1 MLPHDLIKKLS
12 VTMKSET
19 FLQNDV
25 IFKPGD
31 ENISMH
37 VITNGTVAM
46 FNATGVELRHFEDDD
61 FFGEFF
67 LFEGTPID
75 KYIIAVEITET
86 YSITKDNFIRIMNE
100 TDPVFFNRAKLIACN
115 TLYLDQ
121 IFDHLIELVIPMS
134 SRSTA
139 STTPF
144 DASYLS
150 HNSVYLFNP

>member
-61 FFGEFF
+61 FFWGVF
-67 LFEGTPID
+67 
-75 KYIIAVEITET
+75 
-86 YSITKDNFIRIMNE
+86 SI
-100 TDPVFFNRAKLIACN
+100 
-115 TLYLDQ
+115 
-121 IFDHLIELVIPMS
+121 
-134 SRSTA
+134 
-139 STTPF
+139 
-144 DASYLS
+144 
-150 HNSVYLFNP
+150 